1 MSKKEGDNKAALDDI
16 VSANRLL
23 WQQHNN
29 FHAAVEASSASSHAP
44 SAAAVPKPRI
54 LPVSLGGG
62 VVQAPAPVMR
72 GALPAAFKPYNPYY
86 QQPPPPIPPA
96 RPPQPVTAVQDMSA
110 QGVMS
115 RMFDSTPF
123 LQDFLPPVADSSSS
137 VPEAATAVEE
147 DEVVYVPS
155 SSSSNHNNSLFS
167 FGSGGGGGWGGG
179 GGGGGGSEGAE
190 EDLYGS
196 SLPRAFNQQYT
207 IVNAGGAYR
216 ILPMY
221 ARTVASITLLS
232 HQEIAVRVEQGKV
245 GAEVINDLQIVPGA
259 RFDRSLKRFVFP
271 LAAHQ
276 ALVSLLSNK
285 HGLDVE
291 AIPFQALTAATLY
304 GKQADEQQEV
314 QQGPKGEA
322 DPNDTSVAS
331 LPHRLSKKL
340 LLALAPF
347 QQQAVSFVMN
357 KDRSGRALIADEMGL
372 GESFLSPP
380 SPSPSPLV
388 AFALSV
394 YLALILTPLIIFP
407 ALPTINSKT
416 NNPKKTNKQTNKR
429 QDTNSHRVRHG
440 LSSGL
445 ARAHR
450 VPQQRKAPLAAGA
463 HDAGLSRA
471 SQGERGDVGG
481 EQTPPHR

>member
-1 MSKKEGDNKAALDDI
+1 MSEKDGGNKAALDDI

-44 SAAAVPKPRI
+44 SAAAVPKPRV
-54 LPVSLGGG
+54 LPMSLGGG

-86 QQPPPPIPPA
+86 QQPPPPVPPA

-123 LQDFLPPVADSSSS
+123 LQDFLPPVADSSIL
-137 VPEAATAVEE
+137 EAAAED
-147 DEVVYVPS
+147 DEVEYIPS
-155 SSSSNHNNSLFS
+155 SSSSHNNSLFS
-167 FGSGGGGGWGGG
+167 FGSGGGGWGGG

-196 SLPRAFNQQYT
+196 SLPQAFNQQYT
-207 IVNAGGAYR
+207 IINAGGAGYR
-216 ILPMY
+216 IMPMY

-232 HQEIAVRVEQGKV
+232 HREITVRVEQGKV
-245 GAEVINDLQIVPGA
+245 GAEVINDLQVVPGA
-259 RFDRSLKRFVFP
+259 RFDRPLKRFVFP
-271 LAAHQ
+271 IAAHQ

-304 GKQADEQQEV
+304 GRQADEQQQ
-314 QQGPKGEA
+314 QQGQQGQGGGAA

-331 LPHRLSKKL
+331 LPRRLSKKL

-357 KDRSGRALIADEMGL
+357 KDRAGRALVADEMGL
-372 GESFLSPP
+372 GS
-380 SPSPSPLV
+380 
-388 AFALSV
+388 
-394 YLALILTPLIIFP
+394 
-407 ALPTINSKT
+407 
-416 NNPKKTNKQTNKR
+416 
-429 QDTNSHRVRHG
+429 
-440 LSSGL
+440 
-445 ARAHR
+445 
-450 VPQQRKAPLAAGA
+450 
-463 HDAGLSRA
+463 
-471 SQGERGDVGG
+471 
-481 EQTPPHR
+481 